1 MSPIL
6 QRMIVLQQN
15 LETDNT
21 ASTKELNDI
30 TIL

>member
-15 LETDNT
+15 LQTDNT